1 MHRTQLFL
9 TENLHATLKSQAS
22 QDGRTLSEYVR
33 IILDEHI
40 NTHTRK
46 HTERAI
52 VSLMA
57 MTQPPKEETNGT
69 S

>member
-9 TENLHATLKSQAS
+9 PETLHSTLKSQAS
-22 QDGRTLSEYVR
+22 EGGMTLSEYVR
-33 IILDEHI
+33 QVLDEHV
-40 NTHTRK
+40 NTRTRR

-57 MTQPPKEETNGT
+57 MTQPPETPT
-69 S
+69 HT